1 MSASD
6 VAKIR
11 FRSLPPI
18 NMQIEKYQVL
28 RQPHHLRSISSVGR
42 AAVSSRFAGRMHNS
56 MSFGLTEGHPFE
68 SGMLHFLLRGGN
80 FAYIVFYW
88 GAYAK
93 CVCFFCILGRREDSY
108 GQGVVVMLAGC
119 HLLDAVCAASAV
131 RQRFVADFCQLVD
144 DAPSNRWIRA
154 AGSKHPP
161 LFTNFSSVC

>member
-1 MSASD
+1 MN
-6 VAKIR
+6 R
-11 FRSLPPI
+11 
-18 NMQIEKYQVL
+18 QIEKDQVL

-131 RQRFVADFCQLVD
+131 RQKFVAEFCQLAD
-144 DAPSNRWIRA
+144 DAPLKPVDSCCRVQA
-154 AGSKHPP
+154 SST
-161 LFTNFSSVC
+161 FTNFSSVC